1 MNILCDVCNKEF
13 KRKTGNQK
21 LCSIECRSI
30 FYKNKEKLRYEKSF
44 QTSRKTS
51 ICKICNKEFN
61 YHYRPERGERV
72 FCGRSCSSKFHIQ
85 KGNFDKWRLRK
96 NPTTGEMKKCLN
108 KNCFNEVYLTQ
119 KLINTGKGKL
129 CSFKCE
135 KEYFSY
141 LFKGDKNPFWKK
153 SHTEENNLKRKATLE
168 KNYPGITNAFSLS
181 KRRTK
186 TKPQVSIFNYLY
198 EKFPELNFQIEKRV
212 YQDQKEYYA
221 DIVSF
226 DKNLIIEFNG
236 DYWHC
241 NPETYSENFYHH
253 VKKKTAKEIWEEDLK
268 RSETIESL
276 GYKILVVWEKQY
288 KKELWKELL
297 NQWVE
302 ENAKENNINVIRP
315 SVNNYSSA
323 DVKLGE
329 LLGSYGTTTTSD
341 LETENATVEKVEL
354 YNNQQPS
361 S

>member
-1 MNILCDVCNKEF
+1 MNILCAACNKEF

-21 LCSIECRSI
+21 LCSDECRNV
-30 FYKNKEKLRYEKSF
+30 FYSNKEKIRYEKSF
-44 QTSRKTS
+44 QNSRKTAV
-51 ICKICNKEFN
+51 CKICNKEFD
-61 YHYRPERGERV
+61 YHFRPERGDRA
-72 FCGRSCSSKFHIQ
+72 FCGRSCASKFHIQ
-85 KGNFDKWRLRK
+85 KGDFDKWRLRK

-119 KLINTGKGKL
+119 KRIENSKGRL
-129 CSFKCE
+129 CSFSCE

-153 SHTEENNLKRKATLE
+153 SHSEENNLKRAATLE
-168 KNYPGITNAFSLS
+168 KNHPGIANAFSLA

-186 TKPQVSIFNYLY
+186 TKPQISIFNYLC

-212 YQDQKEYYA
+212 HQGKKEFYA

-226 DKNLIIEFNG
+226 DKKLIIEFNG

-241 NPETYSENFYHH
+241 KPELYVPNFQHH
-253 VKKKTAKEIWEEDLK
+253 VKNKTAKEIWEEDSK
-268 RSETIESL
+268 RLDTIKSL
-276 GYKILVVWEKQY
+276 GYKIVVIWETQY
-288 KKELWKELL
+288 KKESWKDLL
-297 NQWVE
+297 TQWVE
-302 ENAKENNINVIRP
+302 ENAKENDTNAIRS

-329 LLGSYGTTTTSD
+329 LLESHGTVTTTD
-341 LETENATVEKVEL
+341 LETENVNVEKTEL
-354 YNNQQPS
+354 NDNQQPS